1 MSDAGDPD
9 VTRLLRDLTR
19 ELQTLQ
25 RELDDSGRRGLPS
38 GSQLSRFTS
47 EVAIPGV
54 ILLLETNIRA
64 LQLLRRTI
72 RLADGRDPRDTP
84 SSTARDVRDRAEQLG
99 QATLVQLDNLLAE
112 VQESLDEREG
122 TDEANQLLEDAR
134 QLQSR
139 IREQL
144 ARSEA
149 ESTSI
154 DIGDDETDP
163 VDIDVDAELQSLK
176 DNLEDDGTNSD
187 GANDNS
193 GEGGAGDGNGTDR
206 AGTDGDADDGGNS

>member
-25 RELDDSGRRGLPS
+25 RELDDGSRRGLPS

-72 RLADGRDPRDTP
+72 RLADGRDPRDTG
-84 SSTARDVRDRAEQLG
+84 SSTAREFRDRAEQLG
-99 QATLVQLDNLLAE
+99 QATLVQLDNALAE

-122 TDEANQLLEDAR
+122 DDEATQLLEDAR
-134 QLQSR
+134 RLQSQ

-144 ARSEA
+144 AQSEA
-149 ESTSI
+149 ESTAI